1 MHKEVKHQ
9 YGFYSRHESLEV
21 GRGVKQSNVP
31 HSISGSRLM
40 FPPLMRVVPK
50 MDSCIRKKIRTVDGI
65 TLEWAYPTTTEL
77 KAILAAF
84 SAEYISITYLS
95 PTAGDFVT
103 KTFYVGDRSSPMYN
117 STLNRWENVSF
128 KIVER

>member
-1 MHKEVKHQ
+1 MAFTAGMNPLKSVGGKTVKCPSQYKWEQIDVSASDAGRTEDGLMHK
-9 YGFYSRHESLEV
+9 
-21 GRGVKQSNVP
+21 
-31 HSISGSRLM
+31 
-40 FPPLMRVVPK
+40 
-50 MDSCIRKKIRTVDGI
+50 KKIRTVDGI

-128 KIVER
+128 KIIER

>member
-1 MHKEVKHQ
+1 MAFTAGMNPLKSVGGETVKCPSQYKWEQIDVSASDAGRTEDGLMHK
-9 YGFYSRHESLEV
+9 
-21 GRGVKQSNVP
+21 
-31 HSISGSRLM
+31 
-40 FPPLMRVVPK
+40 
-50 MDSCIRKKIRTVDGI
+50 KKIRTVDGI

-117 STLNRWENVSF
+117 STLNRWEN
-128 KIVER
+128 ERRRRTP

>member
-1 MHKEVKHQ
+1 MAFTAGMNPLKSVGGETVKCPSQYKWEQIDVSASDAGRTEDGLMHK
-9 YGFYSRHESLEV
+9 
-21 GRGVKQSNVP
+21 
-31 HSISGSRLM
+31 
-40 FPPLMRVVPK
+40 
-50 MDSCIRKKIRTVDGI
+50 KKIRTVDGI
-65 TLEWAYPTTTEL
+65 TLEWAYPPTTEL

>member
-1 MHKEVKHQ
+1 MAFTAGMNPLKSVGGETVKCPSQYKWEQIDVSASDAGRTEDGLMHK
-9 YGFYSRHESLEV
+9 
-21 GRGVKQSNVP
+21 
-31 HSISGSRLM
+31 
-40 FPPLMRVVPK
+40 
-50 MDSCIRKKIRTVDGI
+50 KKIRTVDGI

-77 KAILAAF
+77 KAILTAF

>member
-1 MHKEVKHQ
+1 MAFTAGMNPLKSVGGETVKCPSQYKWEQIDVSASDAGRTEDGLMHK
-9 YGFYSRHESLEV
+9 
-21 GRGVKQSNVP
+21 
-31 HSISGSRLM
+31 
-40 FPPLMRVVPK
+40 
-50 MDSCIRKKIRTVDGI
+50 KKIRTVDGI

-117 STLNRWENVSF
+117 STRNRWENVSF

>member
-1 MHKEVKHQ
+1 MAFTAGMNPLKSVGGETVKCPSQYKWEQIDVSASDAGRTEDGLMHK
-9 YGFYSRHESLEV
+9 
-21 GRGVKQSNVP
+21 
-31 HSISGSRLM
+31 
-40 FPPLMRVVPK
+40 
-50 MDSCIRKKIRTVDGI
+50 KKIRTVDGI
-65 TLEWAYPTTTEL
+65 TLEWSYPTTTEL

>member
-1 MHKEVKHQ
+1 MAFTAGMNPLKSVGGETVKCPSQYKWEQIDVSASDAGRTEDGLMHK
-9 YGFYSRHESLEV
+9 
-21 GRGVKQSNVP
+21 
-31 HSISGSRLM
+31 
-40 FPPLMRVVPK
+40 
-50 MDSCIRKKIRTVDGI
+50 KKIRTVDGI

>member
-1 MHKEVKHQ
+1 MAFTAGMNPLKSVGGKTVKCPSQYKWEQIDVSASDAGRTEDGLMHK
-9 YGFYSRHESLEV
+9 
-21 GRGVKQSNVP
+21 
-31 HSISGSRLM
+31 
-40 FPPLMRVVPK
+40 
-50 MDSCIRKKIRTVDGI
+50 KKIRTVDGI

-95 PTAGDFVT
+95 PTAGDFMT

>member
-1 MHKEVKHQ
+1 MAFTAGMNPLKSVGGKTVKCPSQYKWEQIDVSASDAGRTEDGLMHK
-9 YGFYSRHESLEV
+9 
-21 GRGVKQSNVP
+21 
-31 HSISGSRLM
+31 
-40 FPPLMRVVPK
+40 
-50 MDSCIRKKIRTVDGI
+50 KKIRTVDGI

-77 KAILAAF
+77 TAILAAF

>member
-1 MHKEVKHQ
+1 MAFTAGMNPLKSGGGKTVKCPSQYKWEQIDVSASDAGRTEDGLMHK
-9 YGFYSRHESLEV
+9 
-21 GRGVKQSNVP
+21 
-31 HSISGSRLM
+31 
-40 FPPLMRVVPK
+40 
-50 MDSCIRKKIRTVDGI
+50 KKIRTVDGI

>member
-1 MHKEVKHQ
+1 MAFTAGMNPLKSVGGETVKCPSQYKWEQIDVSASDAGRTEDGLMHK
-9 YGFYSRHESLEV
+9 
-21 GRGVKQSNVP
+21 
-31 HSISGSRLM
+31 
-40 FPPLMRVVPK
+40 
-50 MDSCIRKKIRTVDGI
+50 KKIRTVDGI
-65 TLEWAYPTTTEL
+65 TLEWVYPTTTEL

>member
-1 MHKEVKHQ
+1 MAFTAGMNPLKSVGGKTVKCPSQYKWEQIDVSASDAGRTEDGLMHK
-9 YGFYSRHESLEV
+9 
-21 GRGVKQSNVP
+21 
-31 HSISGSRLM
+31 
-40 FPPLMRVVPK
+40 
-50 MDSCIRKKIRTVDGI
+50 KKIRTVDGI

-117 STLNRWENVSF
+117 STLNRWENISF

>member
-1 MHKEVKHQ
+1 MAFSAGMNPLKSVGGVTVKCPSQYKWEQIDVSASDAGRTEDGLMHK
-9 YGFYSRHESLEV
+9 
-21 GRGVKQSNVP
+21 
-31 HSISGSRLM
+31 
-40 FPPLMRVVPK
+40 
-50 MDSCIRKKIRTVDGI
+50 KKIRTVDAI
-65 TLEWAYPTTTEL
+65 TLEWAYPTTAEL

-95 PTAGDFVT
+95 PTAGDFAT

>member
-1 MHKEVKHQ
+1 MAFTAGMNPLKSVGGVTVKCPSQYKWEQIDVSASDAGRTEDGLMHK
-9 YGFYSRHESLEV
+9 
-21 GRGVKQSNVP
+21 
-31 HSISGSRLM
+31 
-40 FPPLMRVVPK
+40 
-50 MDSCIRKKIRTVDGI
+50 KKIRTVDGI
-65 TLEWAYPTTTEL
+65 TLEWAYPTTAEL

>member
-1 MHKEVKHQ
+1 MAFTAGMNPLKSVGGKTVKCPSQYKWEQIDVSASDAGRTEDGLMHK
-9 YGFYSRHESLEV
+9 
-21 GRGVKQSNVP
+21 
-31 HSISGSRLM
+31 
-40 FPPLMRVVPK
+40 
-50 MDSCIRKKIRTVDGI
+50 KKIRTVDGI
-65 TLEWAYPTTTEL
+65 TLEWAYPTTIEL

>member
-1 MHKEVKHQ
+1 MAFTAGMNPLKSVGGKTVKCPSQYKWEQIDVSASDAGRTEDGLMHK
-9 YGFYSRHESLEV
+9 
-21 GRGVKQSNVP
+21 
-31 HSISGSRLM
+31 
-40 FPPLMRVVPK
+40 
-50 MDSCIRKKIRTVDGI
+50 KKIRTVDGI
-65 TLEWAYPTTTEL
+65 TLEWAYHTTTEL

>member
-1 MHKEVKHQ
+1 MAFTAGMNPLKSVGGKTVKCPSQYKWEQIDVSASDAGRTEDGLMHK
-9 YGFYSRHESLEV
+9 
-21 GRGVKQSNVP
+21 
-31 HSISGSRLM
+31 
-40 FPPLMRVVPK
+40 
-50 MDSCIRKKIRTVDGI
+50 KKIRTVDGI

>member
-1 MHKEVKHQ
+1 MAFTAGMNPLKSVGGKTVKCPSQYKWEQIDVSASDAGRTEDGLMHK
-9 YGFYSRHESLEV
+9 
-21 GRGVKQSNVP
+21 
-31 HSISGSRLM
+31 
-40 FPPLMRVVPK
+40 
-50 MDSCIRKKIRTVDGI
+50 KKIRTVDGI

-84 SAEYISITYLS
+84 STEYISITYLS

>member
-1 MHKEVKHQ
+1 MAFTAGMNPLKSVGGKTVKCPSQYKWEQIDVSASDAGRTEDGLMHK
-9 YGFYSRHESLEV
+9 
-21 GRGVKQSNVP
+21 
-31 HSISGSRLM
+31 
-40 FPPLMRVVPK
+40 
-50 MDSCIRKKIRTVDGI
+50 KKIRTVDGI

-117 STLNRWENVSF
+117 STQNRWENVSF

>member
-1 MHKEVKHQ
+1 MAFTAGMNPLKSVGGKTVKCPSQYKWEQIDVSASDAGRTEDGLMHK
-9 YGFYSRHESLEV
+9 
-21 GRGVKQSNVP
+21 
-31 HSISGSRLM
+31 
-40 FPPLMRVVPK
+40 
-50 MDSCIRKKIRTVDGI
+50 KKIRTVDGI

-77 KAILAAF
+77 KVILAAF